1 MANTSELEKG
11 LNELKRLTG
20 ITLALTAEDSEQEQM
35 ALEQIRCLCL
45 AYREKYNKNDF
56 LMGLMTGGVPSYDV
70 QQRAARLHIAPEEN
84 RILFLIEMKEPD
96 EIVGEILKNLFPS
109 QTKAYIVPV
118 SKERLAVLY
127 PFHETKDSKDSAD
140 EYARHLAHAIVD
152 TLNAEAL
159 AHVQVSFSQMIPSLL
174 ELSVAFREASLALK
188 VGKLFYPE
196 QTVFPYNKLGI
207 GRLIYQ
213 LPASLC
219 ESFLQEVFLDEI
231 PDKLDDE
238 TLLTINRFLQ
248 NNLNIAETS
257 RQLHMH
263 RNTLIYRLE
272 QIEKR
277 TGLDLRQ
284 FEDAMTF
291 KIATMVMN
299 YLHAEKGKKLHCGVI
314 DIY

>member
-1 MANTSELEKG
+1 MKNIISDNILLGDIYTQAKELHFLSE
-11 LNELKRLTG
+11 
-20 ITLALTAEDSEQEQM
+20 A
-35 ALEQIRCLCL
+35 
-45 AYREKYNKNDF
+45 
-56 LMGLMTGGVPSYDV
+56 P
-70 QQRAARLHIAPEEN
+70 RAA
-84 RILFLIEMKEPD
+84 FLVRQLGPADVSTID
-96 EIVGEILKNLFPS
+96 VIQNLFPDKQMDFVIS
-109 QTKAYIVPV
+109 INETDVALIKQLPEGADAKELQRIAKQIATAVTQELGIKVVIGIGTVVNHIRDLARAY
-118 SKERLAVLY
+118 KEAGV
-127 PFHETKDSKDSAD
+127 
-140 EYARHLAHAIVD
+140 AID
-152 TLNAEAL
+152 
-159 AHVQVSFSQMIPSLL
+159 
-174 ELSVAFREASLALK
+174 
-188 VGKLFYPE
+188 VGKVFDTE
-196 QTVFPYNKLGI
+196 KTVINYENLGI

-213 LPASLC
+213 LPVSLC
-219 ESFLQEVFLDEI
+219 ESFLQEVFLDKI

-299 YLHAEKGKKLHCGVI
+299 YLHAEKEKNCTEM
-314 DIY
+314 

>member
-1 MANTSELEKG
+1 
-11 LNELKRLTG
+11 
-20 ITLALTAEDSEQEQM
+20 
-35 ALEQIRCLCL
+35 
-45 AYREKYNKNDF
+45 
-56 LMGLMTGGVPSYDV
+56 
-70 QQRAARLHIAPEEN
+70 
-84 RILFLIEMKEPD
+84 
-96 EIVGEILKNLFPS
+96 
-109 QTKAYIVPV
+109 
-118 SKERLAVLY
+118 
-127 PFHETKDSKDSAD
+127 
-140 EYARHLAHAIVD
+140 
-152 TLNAEAL
+152 
-159 AHVQVSFSQMIPSLL
+159 MIPSLL
-174 ELSVAFREASLALK
+174 ELSGAFREASLALK

-196 QTVFPYNKLGI
+196 QTVFPYNELGI

-213 LPASLC
+213 LPVSLC
-219 ESFLQEVFLDEI
+219 ESFLQEVFLDKI
-231 PDKLDDE
+231 TDKLDDE

-299 YLHAEKGKKLHCGVI
+299 YLHAEKEKNCTEV
-314 DIY
+314 

>member
-20 ITLALTAEDSEQEQM
+20 ITLAVTTEDSEQEQM

-140 EYARHLAHAIVD
+140 EHARHLAHAIVD

-299 YLHAEKGKKLHCGVI
+299 YLYAEKEKNCTEM
-314 DIY
+314 

>member
-20 ITLALTAEDSEQEQM
+20 ITLAVTAEDSEQEQM

-84 RILFLIEMKEPD
+84 RILFLIEIKEPD
-96 EIVGEILKNLFPS
+96 EIIGEILKNLFPS

-140 EYARHLAHAIVD
+140 EHARHLAHAIVD

-174 ELSVAFREASLALK
+174 ELSGAFREASLALK

-196 QTVFPYNKLGI
+196 QTVFPYNELGI

-213 LPASLC
+213 LPVSLC
-219 ESFLQEVFLDEI
+219 ESFLQEVFLDKI

-299 YLHAEKGKKLHCGVI
+299 YLHAEKEKNLHCGVI

>member
-20 ITLALTAEDSEQEQM
+20 ITLAVTAEDAEQEQM

-56 LMGLMTGGVPSYDV
+56 LMGLMTGGIPSYDV

-84 RILFLIEMKEPD
+84 RILFLIEIKEPD
-96 EIVGEILKNLFPS
+96 EIIGEILKNLFPS

-140 EYARHLAHAIVD
+140 EHARHLAHAIVD

-174 ELSVAFREASLALK
+174 ELSGAFREASLAL
-188 VGKLFYPE
+188 
-196 QTVFPYNKLGI
+196 
-207 GRLIYQ
+207 
-213 LPASLC
+213 
-219 ESFLQEVFLDEI
+219 
-231 PDKLDDE
+231 
-238 TLLTINRFLQ
+238 
-248 NNLNIAETS
+248 
-257 RQLHMH
+257 
-263 RNTLIYRLE
+263 
-272 QIEKR
+272 
-277 TGLDLRQ
+277 
-284 FEDAMTF
+284 
-291 KIATMVMN
+291 
-299 YLHAEKGKKLHCGVI
+299 
-314 DIY
+314 

>member
-20 ITLALTAEDSEQEQM
+20 IALTVTAEDSEQEQL

-96 EIVGEILKNLFPS
+96 EIVGEILKNLF
-109 QTKAYIVPV
+109 
-118 SKERLAVLY
+118 
-127 PFHETKDSKDSAD
+127 HETKDSKDSAD

-174 ELSVAFREASLALK
+174 ELSGAFREASLALK

-196 QTVFPYNKLGI
+196 QTVFPYNELGI

-213 LPASLC
+213 LPVSLC
-219 ESFLQEVFLDEI
+219 ENFLQEVFLDKI

-299 YLHAEKGKKLHCGVI
+299 YLHAEKEKNCTAV
-314 DIY
+314 

>member
-1 MANTSELEKG
+1 MAFSEETIQQVWEKATPVAG
-11 LNELKRLTG
+11 NDPAVWRQDQCKAWIGRRFYG
-20 ITLALTAEDSEQEQM
+20 NRNSE
-35 ALEQIRCLCL
+35 
-45 AYREKYNKNDF
+45 Y
-56 LMGLMTGGVPSYDV
+56 GW
-70 QQRAARLHIAPEEN
+70 
-84 RILFLIEMKEPD
+84 
-96 EIVGEILKNLFPS
+96 EIDH
-109 QTKAYIVPV
+109 IVPV

-299 YLHAEKGKKLHCGVI
+299 YLHAEKGKNCTAV
-314 DIY
+314 

>member
-20 ITLALTAEDSEQEQM
+20 ITLTVTAEDSEQEQM

-84 RILFLIEMKEPD
+84 RILFLIEIKEPD
-96 EIVGEILKNLFPS
+96 EIIGEILKNLFPS

-140 EYARHLAHAIVD
+140 EHARHLAHAIVD

-174 ELSVAFREASLALK
+174 ELSGAFREASLALK

-196 QTVFPYNKLGI
+196 QTVFPYNELGI

-213 LPASLC
+213 LPVSLC
-219 ESFLQEVFLDEI
+219 ESFLQEVFLDKI

-299 YLHAEKGKKLHCGVI
+299 YLHAEKKNCTEM
-314 DIY
+314 